1 MADDLTPMA
10 FAFEVF
16 DKRSTPLVKRPQVT
30 IQAGGSLSL
39 NLSSYHAL
47 GRPPA
52 VELLYDREQRVIG
65 FRPVPSETDH
75 AYPIRGAGQKE
86 HPTSFIIA
94 GRAFLAHFDIA
105 VEQSVRRDA
114 SVTAEGVL
122 IVDLKAAGRDATS
135 NRSRKRSV
143 AAAAAPE
150 DESPNGAAPAAAGPT
165 ELPSVRADGTAQGER

>member
-1 MADDLTPMA
+1 MADDPMPTA
-10 FAFEVF
+10 FTFEVF
-16 DKRSTPLVKRPQVT
+16 DKRSTPLIKRPQVT

-39 NLSSYHAL
+39 NLSSFHAL
-47 GRPPA
+47 GRPAA

-94 GRAFLAHFDIA
+94 GRAFLAHFDLA

-114 SVTAEGVL
+114 TVTAEGVL

-135 NRSRKRSV
+135 NRSRKKSGAAATAPNDDSRNG
-143 AAAAAPE
+143 AEPAAAAPTRTPV
-150 DESPNGAAPAAAGPT
+150 SAN
-165 ELPSVRADGTAQGER
+165 